1 MLKPLFNYL
10 FWPASFL
17 MLASSAWGSSPNE
30 WYDCSNIYRWSSSI
44 NFSSGNIVRDK
55 GIAYKAKRQTRAELP
70 DANSGL
76 NGSWRR
82 LGACSFSFFITCDF
96 NGDGIDDYAKGY
108 GFADLVSGKSNAQ
121 IPPNQ
126 TGLMNAGEVAVIYG
140 KTLLDPADQVWD
152 QNNLGMFAYARK
164 EALFGAAP
172 SVGDYNN
179 DNFCDL
185 AIGSPGFSLQPD
197 GGAKGIVNIL
207 YGSPNGLTIH
217 VAGDNGRP
225 VNPYDA
231 QRFDQDSPNVPGAA
245 EAGDYF
251 GGALG
256 TGDINGDG
264 FDDLIVGVYG
274 EDTVVAPDPTPIVDA
289 GYFHILYGS
298 RHGIQTSQP
307 RPVGY
312 FQNIR
317 GTPNTE
323 VKTNEWYGSSVT
335 SADFDHDGF
344 SDLVV
349 SAQADGT
356 GKVSIL
362 KGSPSGII
370 AASRIDLTLDDFP
383 SDELKRANFGFAA
396 YPDDFNSDGY
406 VDLIIY
412 YISSDENKFGDL
424 ATIKVP
430 GSASGLVI
438 P

>member
-1 MLKPLFNYL
+1 MLKPLFKNV

-17 MLASSAWGSSPNE
+17 MLASSAWGSSPEE
-30 WYDCSNIYRWSSSI
+30 WYDCTNIYKWSSSI
-44 NFSSGNIVRDK
+44 NFSSGNIIRDK

-70 DANSGL
+70 DTNSGV
-76 NGSWRR
+76 NGSWLK
-82 LGACSFSFFITCDF
+82 LGACGFSSWITCDF
-96 NGDGIDDYAKGY
+96 NGDGILDHAKGY
-108 GFADLVSGKSNAQ
+108 GFADLVSGKSNGV

-126 TGLMNAGEVAVIYG
+126 TGLMNAGELSIIYG
-140 KTLLDPADQVWD
+140 RDILEPADKVWD

-164 EALFGAAP
+164 EARFGNSL

-185 AIGSPGFSLQPD
+185 AIGSPGFNLQPD
-197 GGAKGIVNIL
+197 AGAKGTVNML

-245 EAGDYF
+245 EVEDYF

-264 FDDLIVGVYG
+264 FDDLIIGVYG
-274 EDTVVAPDPTPIVDA
+274 EDTTVAPNPNIVVDA
-289 GYFHILYGS
+289 GYFHIFYGS
-298 RHGIQTSQP
+298 RYGIQTSQP

-312 FQNIR
+312 FQNIA
-317 GTPNTE
+317 GVPNSE
-323 VKTNEWYGSSVT
+323 VKAYEWYGSSVS

-344 SDLVV
+344 SDIVV
-349 SAQADGT
+349 SAAWDGS

-362 KGSPSGII
+362 KGAPSGII
-370 AASRIDLTLDDFP
+370 PSSRIDLTLDNFP
-383 SDELKRANFGFAA
+383 GPENRNSFGLATS
-396 YPDDFNSDGY
+396 PGDFNNDGY
-406 VDLIIY
+406 VDLTIFYFSITP
-412 YISSDENKFGDL
+412 DNQANL
-424 ATIKVP
+424 AEIKVL

>member
-1 MLKPLFNYL
+1 MLKPLFNYV
-10 FWPASFL
+10 FWPVSFL
-17 MLASSAWGSSPNE
+17 MLASSAWGSSPSE
-30 WYDCSNIYRWSSSI
+30 WYDCSNIYKWSSSI
-44 NFSSGNIVRDK
+44 NFSSGNIIRDK

-70 DANSGL
+70 DANSGV
-76 NGSWRR
+76 NGSWQR
-82 LGACSFSFFITCDF
+82 LGACSFSFFTTCDF
-96 NGDGIDDYAKGY
+96 NGDGIQDYAKGY
-108 GFADLVSGKSNAQ
+108 GFADLVSGKSNTQ

-126 TGLMNAGEVAVIYG
+126 TGLMNAGELAIIYG

-164 EALFGAAP
+164 EALFGTTP

-185 AIGSPGFSLQPD
+185 AIGSPGFSLQAD
-197 GGAKGIVNIL
+197 TGAKGTVNIL

-217 VAGDNGRP
+217 VIGDNGRP

-264 FDDLIVGVYG
+264 FDDLLIGVYG
-274 EDTVVAPDPTPIVDA
+274 EDTVVAPDPNPVVDA
-289 GYFHILYGS
+289 GYFHIFYGS
-298 RHGIQTSQP
+298 RNGIQTSQP

-312 FQNIR
+312 FQNIT
-317 GTPNTE
+317 GAPNNE
-323 VKTNEWYGSSVT
+323 VKTNERYGSSVT
-335 SADFDHDGF
+335 AADFDHDGF
-344 SDLVV
+344 ADPVI
-349 SAQADGT
+349 SAAWDGS
-356 GKVSIL
+356 GKVSIFR
-362 KGSPSGII
+362 GSPSGII
-370 AASRIDLTLDDFP
+370 AASRIDLTLDNFP
-383 SDELKRANFGFAA
+383 SPELNRNSFGLAA
-396 YPDDFNSDGY
+396 YPDDFNNDGY
-406 VDLIIY
+406 IDLIIY
-412 YISSDENKFGDL
+412 YFSMTPDNQAQL
-424 ATIKVP
+424 ADIKVL